1 MFSPLI
7 GQWTKQRNVSGY
19 IEHAAGASIVA
30 QVTEPTWQGSVE
42 AAGGSLL
49 RGLRREAGLSLNEL
63 AGRLDDNGV
72 RIDAAHL
79 QRIETGRI
87 ARPTAETLHAIL
99 TLGFEASY
107 RTRRDVLQ
115 AFGYRLSW
123 ALPTPP
129 EIDEGRQLCAQEL
142 LSATWPAYL
151 MDHGQR
157 VWAWNR
163 YVPRLL
169 GLDPDDPAPGAFV
182 GLTVLD
188 LVFNPEVSTTLM
200 ISNAEQFRPLFLRM
214 FKIQTQSHAH
224 EPWFQELIERARAW
238 PGFEELWS
246 ALRENADAVLS
257 TQPIVPI
264 EWQVPGVERPLRF
277 RIALIYLSIDPR
289 FQVVHWIPYGAATLR
304 HCAQWAEDD
313 VEK

>member
-1 MFSPLI
+1 M
-7 GQWTKQRNVSGY
+7 
-19 IEHAAGASIVA
+19 A

-42 AAGGSLL
+42 AAGGAVL
-49 RGLRREAGLSLNEL
+49 RGLRRAAGLSLIEL

-87 ARPTAETLHAIL
+87 AKPTVDTLQAIL

-115 AFGYRLSW
+115 AFGYRLPW
-123 ALPTPP
+123 ALPADG
-129 EIDEGRQLCAQEL
+129 EIEEGRRLCTQEL
-142 LSATWPAYL
+142 LCATWPAYL

-169 GLDPDDPAPGAFV
+169 GLAPDDPAPAAFV

-188 LVFNPEVSTTLM
+188 LVFNPEVSTTFM
-200 ISNAEQFRPLFLRM
+200 IANAEHFRPLFLRM
-214 FKIQTQSHAH
+214 FRIQTQAHAH
-224 EPWFQELIERARAW
+224 EPWFHDLIERARAW

-246 ALRENADAVLS
+246 SLPEDADEVLS
-257 TQPIVPI
+257 TQPIIPI
-264 EWQVPGVERPLRF
+264 EFQVPGADQPLRF
-277 RIALIYLSIDPR
+277 RLALIYLTLDPR

-313 VEK
+313 GER